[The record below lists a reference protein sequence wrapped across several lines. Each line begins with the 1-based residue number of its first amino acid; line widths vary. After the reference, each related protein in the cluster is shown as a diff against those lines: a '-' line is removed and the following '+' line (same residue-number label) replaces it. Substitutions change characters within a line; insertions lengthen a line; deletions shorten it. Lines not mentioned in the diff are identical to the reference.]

1 MKQTTKEII
10 IEQIE
15 YLYHAEGI
23 EDVEEIIEYL
33 KTHEYVGSD
42 EE

>member
-1 MKQTTKEII
+1 MKQLI

-15 YLYHAEGI
+15 YLYHAEGV

-33 KTHEYVGSD
+33 KNHDCVQLGSD
-42 EE
+42 GE